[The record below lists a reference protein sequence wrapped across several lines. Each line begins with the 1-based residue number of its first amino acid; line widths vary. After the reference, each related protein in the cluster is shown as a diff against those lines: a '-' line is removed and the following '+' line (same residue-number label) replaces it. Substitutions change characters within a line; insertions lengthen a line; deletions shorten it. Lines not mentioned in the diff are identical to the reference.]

1 MYLSIILLP
10 LLGSII
16 SGFLGRMSGMYGSR
30 IISSLSIIIT
40 TLLSIFAFFEVGLN
54 NNPIS
59 ITLFE

>member
-16 SGFLGRMSGMYGSR
+16 SGFLGRISGMYGSR
-30 IISSLSIIIT
+30 ILSSLSIVIT
-40 TLLSIFAFFEVGLN
+40 TIFSIYAFFEVGLN

-59 ITLFE
+59 IILFE